1 MTKHIDSTDKAT
13 FPSLPVKHEAFGKTM
28 DKFYD
33 SFNFQSA
40 WVIGLLKTGNLS
52 LEEISDITDLSIEF
66 VKAIASEFRIRNRI
80 IGILDLREL
89 GKFTAEEVANMTK
102 ESLTF
107 VLKSWELNPMK
118 D

>member
-1 MTKHIDSTDKAT
+1 MKKYIDSTEKVT
-13 FPSLPVKHEAFGKTM
+13 FPSQPVKHEAFGKTM

-33 SFNFQSA
+33 SFTFQSA

-52 LEEISDITDLSIEF
+52 LEEISNITDLSIEF
-66 VKAIASEFRIRNRI
+66 VRAIEIEFRVRNRI
-80 IGILDLREL
+80 IAILDLREL
-89 GKFTAEEVANMTK
+89 RKFTAEEVANMTK

>member
-1 MTKHIDSTDKAT
+1 MTKHIDSTDKAI
-13 FPSLPVKHEAFGKTM
+13 FPSQPVKHEAFGKTM

-33 SFNFQSA
+33 SFTFQSA

-52 LEEISDITDLSIEF
+52 LNEISNITDLSIEF
-66 VKAIASEFRIRNRI
+66 VEAIEKKFRVRNRI
-80 IGILDLREL
+80 IAILDLREL
-89 GKFTAEEVANMTK
+89 GKFKAAEVANMTK

>member
-1 MTKHIDSTDKAT
+1 MTKHIDLTEKVA
-13 FPSLPVKHEAFGKTM
+13 FPSQPVKHEAFGKTM

-33 SFNFQSA
+33 SFTFQSA

-52 LEEISDITDLSIEF
+52 LEEISNITDVSIEF
-66 VKAIASEFRIRNRI
+66 VRAIEIEFRVRNRI
-80 IGILDLREL
+80 IAILDLREL

-107 VLKSWELNPMK
+107 IFKSWELNPMK